1 VGQGTKE
8 IIIELYSRNPYIHP
22 SLPFPLEPVVGMVE
36 MIGKEEIA
44 HKVRRVGDHLRMA
57 QNCYVL
63 VLFNLTATETINE
76 RVLTALKELREHA
89 RMLLNDVD
97 ELIKELEQ

>member
-1 VGQGTKE
+1 MVGK
-8 IIIELYSRNPYIHP
+8 
-22 SLPFPLEPVVGMVE
+22 
-36 MIGKEEIA
+36 KEIA

-63 VLFNLTATETINE
+63 VLFRLTATETINE
-76 RVLTALKELREHA
+76 RVLTALKELREYA

>member
-1 VGQGTKE
+1 M
-8 IIIELYSRNPYIHP
+8 
-22 SLPFPLEPVVGMVE
+22 VGMV
-36 MIGKEEIA
+36 GKKEVA
-44 HKVRRVGDHLRMA
+44 HKVRRIGDHLRMA

-63 VLFNLTATETINE
+63 VLFNLTATETVSD

>member
-1 VGQGTKE
+1 MVERKE
-8 IIIELYSRNPYIHP
+8 IARKI
-22 SLPFPLEPVVGMVE
+22 
-36 MIGKEEIA
+36 
-44 HKVRRVGDHLRMA
+44 RRVGDHLRMM

-63 VLFNLTATETINE
+63 VLFNLTATETVNE
-76 RVLTALKELREHA
+76 RVLTALKKLREYA